1 LTVNKLP
8 SLQNLYMEVQL
19 LGKYFMLDSALWEI
33 CTADRRR
40 VLVPEPTDSDPV
52 PCLEAW
58 KTSEFVFVQ
67 SWQMSATTKLPE

>member
-1 LTVNKLP
+1 
-8 SLQNLYMEVQL
+8 MEVQL

-52 PCLEAW
+52 PCLE
-58 KTSEFVFVQ
+58 T
-67 SWQMSATTKLPE
+67 